1 MSLPFIAIEIILRYR
16 PVETAV
22 IPAPAVPID
31 RIQACE
37 AVTWTVDLALTIRRT
52 NVNECLH
59 RCTIP
64 MRTTCVAAAAA
75 EIRTVARITIINVP
89 RQCPWAIPTAE
100 ALRCGM
106 SLFVPVEKEEGKRRR
121 LARFASL
128 VSVFS
133 PCL

>member
-1 MSLPFIAIEIILRYR
+1 MSLSFIAIEIILRYR

-22 IPAPAVPID
+22 IPAVVPID
-31 RIQACE
+31 RIQVCE
-37 AVTWTVDLALTIRRT
+37 AVTWTADLALTIRRT

-64 MRTTCVAAAAA
+64 MRTTCVAA
-75 EIRTVARITIINVP
+75 EIRTVARITIINEP
-89 RQCPWAIPTAE
+89 RQCQWAIPTVE

-106 SLFVPVEKEEGKRRR
+106 SLFVPVEKEKGKRRR